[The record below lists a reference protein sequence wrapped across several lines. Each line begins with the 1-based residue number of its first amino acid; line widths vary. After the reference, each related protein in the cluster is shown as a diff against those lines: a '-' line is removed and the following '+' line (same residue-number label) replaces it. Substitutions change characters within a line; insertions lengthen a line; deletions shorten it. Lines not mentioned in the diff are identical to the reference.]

1 MSTSLGII
9 TLLLGIL
16 NYFFILLFLFSFL
29 KINYH
34 NPIVSFCIK
43 IYKPISRILFLF
55 PNQTINI
62 FLLAIILKLAGMY
75 IYVGD
80 QHEIINL
87 IGMAI
92 ILTLLTGIRII
103 FYAVIGG
110 VILSWVSPQ
119 NSNPALQLVE
129 EMSNKTL
136 SPIRKYIPSAGGLD
150 FSPIFILILVNL
162 LESFLSDIYWAIQ

>member
-1 MSTSLGII
+1 MSTSFEILGLII
-9 TLLLGIL
+9 GLL
-16 NYFFILLFLFSFL
+16 NYAFVLLFLFNLL
-29 KINYH
+29 KVDYY
-34 NPIVSFCIK
+34 NPIVSFFVK
-43 IYKPISRILFLF
+43 AYKPFSKILPLF
-55 PNQTINI
+55 PNQLINI
-62 FLLAIILKLAGMY
+62 LLLAIILKLLGLY
-75 IYVGD
+75 IFVGN
-80 QHEIINL
+80 QHEIVNL

-136 SPIRKYIPSAGGLD
+136 SPIRRYIPSAGGLD

>member
-1 MSTSLGII
+1 MSTSLGIFAV
-9 TLLLGIL
+9 LLGIL

-29 KINYH
+29 KIDYY

-62 FLLAIILKLAGMY
+62 LLLAIILKLAGLY
-75 IYVGD
+75 IYVGN
-80 QHEIINL
+80 QHEIPNL

-136 SPIRKYIPSAGGLD
+136 SPIRKYIPFCLHHALAASHFA
-150 FSPIFILILVNL
+150 
-162 LESFLSDIYWAIQ
+162 